1 MNEKY
6 GTMTIES
13 KNYIELGIEK
23 KINKISSKHKIS
35 ELELLCCVNQ

>member
-13 KNYIELGIEK
+13 KNSIELGIEK
-23 KINKISSKHKIS
+23 KSIKYHLNIKSPS
-35 ELELLCCVNQ
+35 